1 MHITPAI
8 KHPLAYTHLLHTY
21 YTLLHDSMHKSTL
34 FRSEVMS
41 LIQLYIPS
49 EVARATVSELGDL
62 GLVQF
67 RDVIT

>member
-1 MHITPAI
+1 
-8 KHPLAYTHLLHTY
+8 
-21 YTLLHDSMHKSTL
+21 MHKSTL

-49 EVARATVSELGDL
+49 EVARATISELGDL

-67 RDVIT
+67 RDVPTC